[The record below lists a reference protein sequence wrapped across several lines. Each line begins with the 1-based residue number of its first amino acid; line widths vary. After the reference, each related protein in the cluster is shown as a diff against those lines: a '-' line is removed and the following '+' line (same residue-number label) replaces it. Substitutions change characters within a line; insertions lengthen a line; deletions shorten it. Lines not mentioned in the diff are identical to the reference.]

1 MSSSVTVVI
10 TGAAGQIGYSIIPY
24 FCQGYVLGPDTKVSL
39 HLLDIEPAMKSLNGV
54 VMEIEDLA
62 YPLVDKVLATSNT
75 DEAFKGADY
84 AVFLGAF
91 PRKDGME
98 RKDLLAKN
106 IGIFKAQGS
115 ALAAHAKPTCKVLVV
130 GNPANTN
137 CLTLMKYAPQLPKE
151 NFSALTR
158 LDHNRAKSAVAV
170 KLGVNV
176 GDVHN
181 SFIWGNHSSTQ
192 YPDLHHAEAKGKKVL
207 DQVDEEWYKGTF
219 IPQVQ
224 KRGAAVIAARG
235 LSSAAS
241 AAKAAADHL
250 KDWVQ
255 GTNEAVSMAVVSD
268 GNSYGVPEGLIFSFP
283 VTCANGTW
291 KVVDGFAIS
300 DYSREKLNATAHEL
314 QEEKTIADEIT
325 ASL

>member
-1 MSSSVTVVI
+1 MSSSATVVI
-10 TGAAGQIGYSIIPY
+10 TGAAGQIGYSIISY
-24 FCQGYVLGPDTKVSL
+24 FCQGYVLGPDTRVSL

-62 YPLVDKVLATSNT
+62 YPLVDRVIATSNT
-75 DEAFKGADY
+75 DDAFKGADY

-115 ALAAHAKPTCKVLVV
+115 ALAAHAKPTCKILVV

-137 CLTLMKYAPQLPKE
+137 CLTLMKYAPSIPRE

-158 LDHNRAKSAVAV
+158 LDHNRAKAAVAI
-170 KLGVNV
+170 KLSVNV
-176 GDVHN
+176 GDVHS

-192 YPDLHHAEAKGKKVL
+192 YPDLHHAEAHGKKVL
-207 DQVDEEWYKGTF
+207 EQVDEAWYKQTF
-219 IPQVQ
+219 IPHVQ

-250 KDWVQ
+250 KDWVL
-255 GTNEAVSMAVVSD
+255 GTKEPVSMAVISD
-268 GNSYGVPEGLIFSFP
+268 GNTYGVPEGLIYSFP
-283 VTCANGTW
+283 VTCENGKW
-291 KVVDGFAIS
+291 SIVNGLSIS
-300 DYSREKLNATAHEL
+300 DYSREKLTATANEL
-314 QEEKTIADEIT
+314 LEEKAMADEIT